1 MEVLRLCSA
10 LQPQLPR
17 QLLFVGLIPVNG
29 LKENKLLIGA
39 EAEGCIDVKLSAVV
53 AAKNKS
59 SITRKAEAR
68 AMCFGSRS

>member
-10 LQPQLPR
+10 LQPQLPC

-39 EAEGCIDVKLSAVV
+39 EADGCIDVKLSAVV
-53 AAKNKS
+53 AAKN
-59 SITRKAEAR
+59 RVP
-68 AMCFGSRS
+68 